1 MECQVEKKLHFRH
14 LLLFH
19 FNGQENASEAARNIC
34 KVHGEEAITER
45 TAQKWFQKFREGIF
59 NLDDA
64 PRSGRPSDFDEE
76 TLNLLIHEDPRQST
90 RDLEQATGY
99 DHATV
104 ARHLRQMGKV
114 QKLGAWVPH
123 ALTDSQKL
131 CIKVTCSINTNELM
145 RQPNKISK
153 CLTVTIF
160 LAYHVYLSRS
170 VDPD

>member
-34 KVHGEEAITER
+34 KVYGEEAITER

-131 CIKVTCSINTNELM
+131 CIKVTCSINTNNLM
-145 RQPNKISK
+145 RQPNSS
-153 CLTVTIF
+153 F
-160 LAYHVYLSRS
+160 LLPSTPNLHKR
-170 VDPD
+170 

>member
-1 MECQVEKKLHFRH
+1 MECQVEKKLHFRY

-19 FNGQENASEAARNIC
+19 FNEQENASEAARNIC
-34 KVHGEEAITER
+34 KVYGEEAITER

-104 ARHLRQMGKV
+104 ARHLRQMGKGT
-114 QKLGAWVPH
+114 KTRRMGSSCPY
-123 ALTDSQKL
+123 
-131 CIKVTCSINTNELM
+131 
-145 RQPNKISK
+145 RQPKMSESIDFSIVA
-153 CLTVTIF
+153 LP
-160 LAYHVYLSRS
+160 LSVS
-170 VDPD
+170 N